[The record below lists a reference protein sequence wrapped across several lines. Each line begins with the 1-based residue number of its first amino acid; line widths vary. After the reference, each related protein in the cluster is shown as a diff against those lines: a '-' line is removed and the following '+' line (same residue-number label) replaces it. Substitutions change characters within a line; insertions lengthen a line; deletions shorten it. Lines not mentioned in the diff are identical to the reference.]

1 MTLRVIFVVIVNE
14 SLASRNNSTIYNCRS
29 AFGFCLWRN
38 YSTRSRLATYF
49 KFFFVFRCVFGFK
62 RILAFP
68 KIYAVWTYK
77 TAFLYEAFIL
87 IRAQDWILF
96 ENI

>member
-14 SLASRNNSTIYNCRS
+14 SLASRNNST
-29 AFGFCLWRN
+29 
-38 YSTRSRLATYF
+38 TRSRLATYF
-49 KFFFVFRCVFGFK
+49 KFFFVFRCVFGLK
-62 RILAFP
+62 KILAFP